1 MAPKQSATG
10 KTMKKRLEQ
19 IAAMEPEMRVLL
31 GQMAR
36 YVVTGLAVTAL
47 QALVY
52 WLLATPVRL
61 HPQIAN
67 AVAYLVAV
75 VLGFVLHSAFT
86 FRGHGSRDNPMQR
99 GGRFVLVSLVSLGL
113 NALWVQIFVV
123 WLRLP
128 TWAPIP
134 FMLFATP
141 FVVFALNRKW
151 VFR

>member
-1 MAPKQSATG
+1 
-10 KTMKKRLEQ
+10 MKKRLEQ
-19 IAAMEPEMRVLL
+19 ITAMEPDMRMLL
-31 GQMAR
+31 AQMAR
-36 YVVTGLAVTAL
+36 YVLTGLVVTAL

-52 WLLATPVRL
+52 WLLATPVGL

-67 AVAYLVAV
+67 AIAYLFAVA
-75 VLGFVLHSAFT
+75 LGFVLHSAFT
-86 FRGHGSRDNPMQR
+86 FRDHGSRDNPFRR

-113 NALWVQIFVV
+113 NALWVQSFVV
-123 WLRLP
+123 WAKLP
-128 TWAPIP
+128 TWTPIP

>member
-1 MAPKQSATG
+1 
-10 KTMKKRLEQ
+10 MKKRLND
-19 IAAMEPEMRVLL
+19 IAAMEPEMRMLL
-31 GQMAR
+31 AQMGR

-67 AVAYLVAV
+67 AIAYLFAVA
-75 VLGFVLHSAFT
+75 LGFVLHSAFT
-86 FRGHGSRDNPMQR
+86 FRGHGSRDNPVHR
-99 GGRFVLVSLVSLGL
+99 GGRFVLVSLVSLAL
-113 NALWVQIFVV
+113 NALWVQLFVV
-123 WLRLP
+123 WARLP
-128 TWAPIP
+128 TWTPIP
-134 FMLFATP
+134 FMLLATP